1 MFKRAGYIGVIA
13 ILLATL
19 LTEPAQA
26 ATTCV
31 TKSTNHGG
39 YIYTAFKSAGTACTW
54 DVPIGISAVDMLV
67 VAGGGGGG
75 PRHGGG
81 GGAGGVIKATSVALT
96 NINTLSVT
104 VGAGGAGG
112 YLSGS
117 YVEGTNGS
125 NSVVEKW
132 IGSGTLTTRT
142 AVGGGRGSQSSPGTG
157 GSGGGTYS
165 GSGATGT
172 AGQGS
177 AGATG
182 GLTYGWY
189 GGGGG
194 GAATAGTAGTQYG
207 GGAGGAG
214 TTWISSFDTTT
225 ATRLALTNLTGYF
238 GGGGGGGFTSS
249 SGAYNGGAG
258 GVGGGGNGGG
268 RGLTTE
274 CGVVGSKGCDG
285 QANTGGGG
293 GSAGQQTSPSADSTG
308 GAGGSG
314 VVIFRYTITDTVEL
328 SNYGPATSC
337 NWGVA
342 QNYAFLFTAG
352 SGNAI
357 TKMRMQFESNAQ
369 DFAFQATRVEIW
381 TNNAGAMGSLVGY
394 LRPSN
399 IEASA
404 TAAGASVAT
413 RVGTYTGSVQVSSAT
428 QYWFMLKTGGYVLTA
443 CSAGAMVTQIN
454 SWAMVLTSGSYNMGF
469 GGGYA
474 TYGTNILAF
483 EITTGTPDY
492 LEPVITSP
500 SGSTASTVNEST
512 AENAAYSG
520 TFTADEWV
528 EWSKSGSDSAGFSLS
543 TAGTLSLTSKNYEV
557 PSDTNSNGVF
567 EVTLTATDQGGN
579 TTLQTLLLTIS
590 DANDAPVITFNG
602 SASTYS
608 TTAAE
613 NQTNV
618 ITYLATDEDTGTT
631 LSWFFADNLFDQSK
645 FNLNSSTGVL
655 AFKVAPDY
663 EIPTDTNADN
673 VYKVNV
679 LVFDGAATDTQLIS
693 ITVTN
698 IVENSS
704 INKPTSSGT
713 FFKGLSVTIT
723 VIGDTPGKV
732 RFFFDNKK
740 IPNCLAVSTTGSAPN
755 LTATCTFKPSIQGAH
770 TISARLTPTN
780 SGFSASTSPALAVNV
795 GRRSNTR

>member
-1 MFKRAGYIGVIA
+1 MFKRAGYIWVIA
-13 ILLATL
+13 IVLATL

-142 AVGGGRGSQSSPGTG
+142 AVGGGRGSQASPGTG
-157 GSGGGTYS
+157 GSGGGTYG
-165 GSGATGT
+165 GSGAAGT

-194 GAATAGTAGTQYG
+194 GAGGAGTAGTQYG

-238 GGGGGGGFTSS
+238 GGGGGGGFTSN

-274 CGVVGSKGCDG
+274 CGVVGSKGCNG

-293 GSAGQQTSPSADSTG
+293 GAAGQQTSPSADSTG

-314 VVIFRYTITDTVEL
+314 VVIFRYTITDNIEL
-328 SNYGPATSC
+328 SNYGPATQC
-337 NWGVA
+337 QWGVGM
-342 QNYAFLFTAG
+342 NYAFLFTAG

-357 TKMRMQFESNAQ
+357 TKMRMQFSSNSLDA
-369 DFAFQATRVEIW
+369 AFEGTRVEIW
-381 TNNAGAMGSLVGY
+381 TNNSGATGSLVGSLY
-394 LRPSN
+394 PTDFA
-399 IEASA
+399 ASV
-404 TAAGASVAT
+404 TASGANVAT
-413 RVGTYTGSVQVSSAT
+413 RVGTYTGSIPVSSAT
-428 QYWFMLKTGGYVLTA
+428 QYWFVLKSGAYPLTA
-443 CSAGAMVTQIN
+443 CQAGGMVTQIN
-454 SWAMVLTSGSYNMGF
+454 SWAMVLNSGSYNMRVNGS
-469 GGGYA
+469 YM
-474 TYGTNILAF
+474 TYGLSIMAF
-483 EITTGTPDY
+483 EMTTGTPDY
-492 LEPVITSP
+492 LEPTITGPNSSTGTSASANVTENSTFSHTYIASETVTWTIAGTDASLFTISTSGVLSLPGKNFESPGDANSDNVFQVTITSTDL
-500 SGSTASTVNEST
+500 GS
-512 AENAAYSG
+512 NATSQ
-520 TFTADEWV
+520 D
-528 EWSKSGSDSAGFSLS
+528 
-543 TAGTLSLTSKNYEV
+543 LSLTVDDDNEFPYFLV
-557 PSDTNSNGVF
+557 GGLTHA
-567 EVTLTATDQGGN
+567 VT
-579 TTLQTLLLTIS
+579 
-590 DANDAPVITFNG
+590 V
-602 SASTYS
+602 
-608 TTAAE
+608 AE
-613 NQTNV
+613 NQTSV
-618 ITYLATDEDTGTT
+618 LTYSGADPDTITT
-631 LSWFFADNLFDQSK
+631 LSWGISGGVDYAKFAI
-645 FNLNSSTGVL
+645 NSSTGVL
-655 AFKVAPDY
+655 TFVTAPDF
-663 EIPTDTNADN
+663 EVPTDGNTNN
-673 VYKVNV
+673 VY
-679 LVFDGAATDTQLIS
+679 LVTISISDGYNQDTQDLS
-693 ITVTN
+693 VTVSN
-698 IVENSS
+698 VNENSS
-704 INKPTSSGT
+704 LNRPTTSGALT
-713 FFKGLSVTIT
+713 KGVSVTIT
-723 VIGDTPGKV
+723 VTGDTPGKV
-732 RFFFDNKK
+732 RFFIDGKK
-740 IPNCLAVSTTGSAPN
+740 IPQCMAISTSGSAPTV
-755 LTATCTFKPSIQGAH
+755 TASCTFKPAVQGVH
-770 TISARLTPTN
+770 IITARLTPAN
-780 SGFSASTSPALAVNV
+780 SGLTASTSQPLAVAV
-795 GRRSNTR
+795 ARRNTSR